1 MRPRP
6 YGLLSN
12 RDRAQKIARCREL
25 IGQAQFTHDQP
36 VPAEDWKLHDELLTG
51 ESVEICP
58 KCHVGHMVC
67 VAKGCSKIFGRRFL
81 LFCLLIYM
89 KCRRFFVHHWQ

>member
-1 MRPRP
+1 
-6 YGLLSN
+6 
-12 RDRAQKIARCREL
+12 
-25 IGQAQFTHDQP
+25 
-36 VPAEDWKLHDELLTG
+36 LLTG